1 MAYNGNSGDIFRKIE
16 EATSNMA
23 TTDSD
28 QEIDGNKEFLK
39 PIKTSGIYDSIAKRN
54 FVHPAITHIEGDVEK
69 GILVSNADG
78 TAATFGSLSFNGESL
93 KAPSYFGSAI
103 GLTNLQATQLVGKI
117 SVDNIGLG
125 EGFGTTNNRLKINLG
140 PGLEFRD
147 NSISFKYGPGTGLGV
162 DDNGLYLSADATQK
176 KRHVGSDDR
185 ILVSDSN
192 DNNDLK
198 HVTVDTLSRYFSN
211 TLPFRKPAGTNG
223 QLQVNEHG
231 QFGSSPNLLFQGDT
245 LSTLNLSVNGTLQI
259 GKNLIKKDRFMIH
272 LPSDAVDNSTI
283 PNNAFTLFL
292 DEEQNKLMLR
302 VKYSTGIVRN
312 VSIDLLKK
320 ALVQEEDDERE
331 NEGFLFDD
339 DQNDNEI
346 GIDDEGAA
354 EDFAALEKKE
364 ETTGGILGYF
374 KSAFTKK

>member
-1 MAYNGNSGDIFRKIE
+1 
-16 EATSNMA
+16 
-23 TTDSD
+23 
-28 QEIDGNKEFLK
+28 
-39 PIKTSGIYDSIAKRN
+39 
-54 FVHPAITHIEGDVEK
+54 
-69 GILVSNADG
+69 
-78 TAATFGSLSFNGESL
+78 
-93 KAPSYFGSAI
+93 
-103 GLTNLQATQLVGKI
+103 
-117 SVDNIGLG
+117 
-125 EGFGTTNNRLKINLG
+125 
-140 PGLEFRD
+140 
-147 NSISFKYGPGTGLGV
+147 
-162 DDNGLYLSADATQK
+162 
-176 KRHVGSDDR
+176 
-185 ILVSDSN
+185 VSDSN